1 MKLNEAKAQL
11 AKANGAKQLTL
22 SHIASTSQ
30 KHHLTPGPFVFSV
43 SQIWAK
49 LPAQKRYLV
58 LFQWMNEKW
67 IIPLKENISKVE
79 DKDHWTGN

>member
-1 MKLNEAKAQL
+1 MKLNGAKAQL

-43 SQIWAK
+43 SKDIGRIPKTAK
-49 LPAQKRYLV
+49 
-58 LFQWMNEKW
+58 
-67 IIPLKENISKVE
+67 
-79 DKDHWTGN
+79 

>member
-1 MKLNEAKAQL
+1 MKLNGAKAQL

-43 SQIWAK
+43 SKDIRHIPKTEQN
-49 LPAQKRYLV
+49 YL
-58 LFQWMNEKW
+58 
-67 IIPLKENISKVE
+67 
-79 DKDHWTGN
+79 HRRGT